1 MEKHEYTANGENEKS
16 LRAKRT
22 VYSFP
27 MAFPSPTL
35 SPLSVPSAGML
46 GRAADEPEDAT
57 RNPFQRD
64 RDRIIHTQAFRR
76 LQGKTQVF
84 VAGEGDHYR
93 TRLTHTME
101 VAQISRDIA
110 RTLGLNED
118 LAECIALAHDL
129 GHPPF
134 GHRGEDALNEWMT
147 THDLSFEHNAQ
158 SVRIVTLLEQH
169 SPLAAGLNLNR
180 EVVEGLQKHREAF
193 LNAPPDSPHPP
204 RTNGEQRDPVRGAL
218 SLEAQAVDAADEIAY
233 LGHDCDDGLRAGLF
247 SLSDAS
253 AVPLVQRA
261 NERRNKRGTQLR
273 GAIIHLLV
281 SDVYEET
288 ARRLRDNGIKSL
300 GDVYASLLPIVSF
313 SQRME
318 EDVRLLRAF
327 LWTRMYD
334 HPRVAQA
341 GAEGQEIIRTL
352 CNRFLEEPSEKV
364 LELRRVTASALPEA
378 VKDYVAGMTDGF
390 ARLQVSGPQVSG

>member
-1 MEKHEYTANGENEKS
+1 MH
-16 LRAKRT
+16 
-22 VYSFP
+22 P
-27 MAFPSPTL
+27 L
-35 SPLSVPSAGML
+35 SPLAVPHSGML
-46 GRAADEPEDAT
+46 ERVGKEPEDAT

-110 RTLGLNED
+110 RTLSLNED

-134 GHRGEDALNEWMT
+134 GHRGEDALHQWMT
-147 THDLSFEHNAQ
+147 AHGLSFEHNAQ

-180 EVVEGLQKHREAF
+180 EVVEGLQKHREA
-193 LNAPPDSPHPP
+193 LRKPPSVFP
-204 RTNGEQRDPVRGAL
+204 RAL
-218 SLEAQAVDAADEIAY
+218 TLEAQVVNAADEIAY

-247 SLSDAS
+247 SLTDAS

-261 NERRNKRGTQLR
+261 NERRSKRGTQLR
-273 GAIIHLLV
+273 GAVIHLLV

-300 GDVYASLLPIVSF
+300 EDVYASLLPIVSF
-313 SQRME
+313 SPGME
-318 EDVRLLRAF
+318 EDVGLLRDF
-327 LWTRMYD
+327 LWMHMYD
-334 HPRVAQA
+334 HPRVVQA

-390 ARLQVSGPQVSG
+390 ARLQAHSPLP